1 MSLSVVLEAIPL
13 WTCIPLYIFYCIIRV
28 RKITESCSI
37 AVIYEWNVCNGNE
50 VCMWRMEAA
59 EVHLH
64 LVVMRSRGSF
74 IASVGSSSNAMRLLI
89 DVFTQLQR
97 AKRRMWKHVHFTL
110 FRKLNPWWIIH
121 FFSFCSIIGTYGN
134 ASIHPT
140 KPNKQNHEMKLIK
153 IYDRESKLQRLVDV
167 FDIQSSWDFYT
178 FYQIRNKLFGIFR
191 KIKSAILKKPFD
203 LLWLFLFLLLLFY
216 LY

>member
-1 MSLSVVLEAIPL
+1 
-13 WTCIPLYIFYCIIRV
+13 
-28 RKITESCSI
+28 
-37 AVIYEWNVCNGNE
+37 
-50 VCMWRMEAA
+50 
-59 EVHLH
+59 
-64 LVVMRSRGSF
+64 
-74 IASVGSSSNAMRLLI
+74 
-89 DVFTQLQR
+89 
-97 AKRRMWKHVHFTL
+97 
-110 FRKLNPWWIIH
+110 
-121 FFSFCSIIGTYGN
+121 
-134 ASIHPT
+134 
-140 KPNKQNHEMKLIK
+140 MKLIK